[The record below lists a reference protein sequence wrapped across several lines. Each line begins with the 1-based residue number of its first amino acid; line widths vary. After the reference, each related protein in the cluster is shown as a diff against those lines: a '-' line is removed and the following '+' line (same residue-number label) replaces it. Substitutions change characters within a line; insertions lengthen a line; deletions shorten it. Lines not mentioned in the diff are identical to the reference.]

1 MGTRKAASVS
11 VGEVQSRTHT
21 ESESEDHFESS
32 SREFTNP
39 NKCHAVTFFFY
50 RINKTQTIA
59 YKLEA
64 IERRVILDP
73 TNDFTRVD
81 LNPFTPSD
89 GLGRTSLNLLPTD
102 PQTRFNSL
110 EGPEQA
116 AGELQLGPTQFPGR
130 VPLPVNLR
138 DLALKQADSELI
150 AAGLLGKDGKVSPDA
165 QKTFSFQRQ
174 FSLPT
179 PGVLV
184 KGCLDDCSVCEA
196 SLKQEIALNL
206 KRKELE
212 NKLLERQIELLDKS
226 QEYRCCPKGTEAAAS
241 GA

>member
-150 AAGLLGKDGKVSPDA
+150 AAGLLGKDGKV
-165 QKTFSFQRQ
+165 FS
-174 FSLPT
+174 
-179 PGVLV
+179 
-184 KGCLDDCSVCEA
+184 
-196 SLKQEIALNL
+196 
-206 KRKELE
+206 
-212 NKLLERQIELLDKS
+212 
-226 QEYRCCPKGTEAAAS
+226 
-241 GA
+241 